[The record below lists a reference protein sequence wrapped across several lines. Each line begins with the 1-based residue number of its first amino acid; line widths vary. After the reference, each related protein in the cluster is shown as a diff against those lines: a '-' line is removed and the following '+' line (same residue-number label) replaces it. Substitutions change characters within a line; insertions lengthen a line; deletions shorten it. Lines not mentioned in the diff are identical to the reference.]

1 MISSEQGGKGR
12 FQVTPQVQGFRLKRM
27 REMKIKGVPHLFSS
41 RFEHS
46 CHFWSGYEGGL
57 SICLVLK
64 RRAVIYCS
72 SRKYGLH
79 VQRALRAQAT
89 LSNVEG
95 ERAREKAG
103 GFWQLLSEKGFDH
116 RVLVLRNYFEGYANS
131 LRAGPHNLAAN
142 LDVFLVVWER

>member
-12 FQVTPQVQGFRLKRM
+12 FQVTPQVQGFTVQGFRLKRM

-72 SRKYGLH
+72 SRKDRLH

-103 GFWQLLSEKGFDH
+103 GFWQLLSEKGF
-116 RVLVLRNYFEGYANS
+116 RQQPAE
-131 LRAGPHNLAAN
+131 
-142 LDVFLVVWER
+142 ER

>member
-1 MISSEQGGKGR
+1 
-12 FQVTPQVQGFRLKRM
+12 
-27 REMKIKGVPHLFSS
+27 MKIKRVPHLFSS

-79 VQRALRAQAT
+79 VQRAPFGSEPQGRRLRAQAT

-103 GFWQLLSEKGFDH
+103 GFWQLLSEKGF
-116 RVLVLRNYFEGYANS
+116 RQQPAE
-131 LRAGPHNLAAN
+131 
-142 LDVFLVVWER
+142 ER